1 MKSAPQHTAQVFKSP
16 WDGVFTTCVESDRH
30 YGKHSHATYGFGI
43 LESGGQS
50 SLSGKGSVDAYAG
63 DIITVNPGEVHDGRP
78 IGGAARRWRMVY
90 AEPEVMMQWALDSG
104 KKTKDIELTQP
115 VFQNAPLSAVLRRLL
130 GCLQQWNGA
139 TGISPLACEEALVE
153 TCALLTEL
161 PHNSEPAALSAGA
174 NKGTASAGIVRA
186 RDRLAD
192 DVSCSITLT
201 ELAHEADL
209 SKFQLLRHF
218 QKSYGLPPHTWLLQQ
233 RAEKA
238 RNLIKQGTSLVQT
251 AADTGFAD
259 QSHMT
264 RIFAR
269 QFGFTPGAWRSAC
282 A

>member
-1 MKSAPQHTAQVFKSP
+1 MKPAPIHTAQVFNSP
-16 WDGVFTTCVESDRH
+16 WDGLYTTCIESNRH

-50 SLSGKGSVDAYAG
+50 SLSGQGSVDAYAG

-78 IGGAARRWRMVY
+78 IGGTTRRWRMVY
-90 AEPEVMMQWALDSG
+90 AQPAVMVQWALDNDQQS
-104 KKTKDIELTQP
+104 KDVELAHP
-115 VFQNAPLSAVLRRLL
+115 VFQNPHLRAVLKRLL
-130 GCLQQWNGA
+130 GCLQLWNQN
-139 TGISPLACEEALVE
+139 TGIGTLTCEEALVE
-153 TCALLTEL
+153 TCALLANH
-161 PHNSEPAALSAGA
+161 PQNSAAVALKTVT
-174 NKGTASAGIVRA
+174 NKPTVSAGIARA
-186 RDRLAD
+186 RERLAD

-201 ELAHEADL
+201 ELAHEAAM

-218 QKSYGLPPHTWLLQQ
+218 QKSYGLPPHAWLLQQ

-238 RNLIKQGTSLVQT
+238 RGLIKQGASLVQT

-269 QFGFTPGAWRSAC
+269 QFGFTPGAWRAAC

>member
-1 MKSAPQHTAQVFKSP
+1 MKPASIHTAQVFNSP
-16 WDGVFTTCVESDRH
+16 WDGLYTTCIESNRH

-50 SLSGKGSVDAYAG
+50 SFSGQGSVDAYAG

-90 AEPEVMMQWALDSG
+90 AAPATMAQWAQDSSTQG
-104 KKTKDIELTQP
+104 SAIELAHP
-115 VFQNAPLSAVLRRLL
+115 VFQNTQLRTVLKRLL
-130 GCLQQWNGA
+130 GCLQLWNG
-139 TGISPLACEEALVE
+139 TVGTSTLACEEALVAA
-153 TCALLTEL
+153 CALLTNHPQSAEL
-161 PHNSEPAALSAGA
+161 VSRNAMA
-174 NKGTASAGIVRA
+174 NKRTVSAGIARV
-186 RDRLAD
+186 RDRLAA
-192 DVSCSITLT
+192 DVSSTITLT
-201 ELAHEADL
+201 ELAHEAAL

-218 QKSYGLPPHTWLLQQ
+218 QKSYGLPPHAWLLQQ

-238 RNLIKQGTSLVQT
+238 RGLIEQGASLVQA

-269 QFGFTPGAWRSAC
+269 QFGFTPGAWRAAC

>member
-1 MKSAPQHTAQVFKSP
+1 MKTAPIHVAQVFKSP
-16 WDGVFTTCVESDRH
+16 WDGLYTTCIESDRH

-50 SLSGKGSVDAYAG
+50 SFSGQGSVDAYAG
-63 DIITVNPGEVHDGRP
+63 DIITVNPGEIHDGHP

-90 AEPEVMMQWALDSG
+90 AEPAVMAQWAQDSS
-104 KKTKDIELTQP
+104 KQAKDIELAYP
-115 VFQNAPLSAVLRRLL
+115 VFQNAQLRTVLRRLL
-130 GCLQQWNGA
+130 GCLQQWNG
-139 TGISPLACEEALVE
+139 TVGISTLACEEALVA
-153 TCALLTEL
+153 TCALLTDHPQNGE
-161 PHNSEPAALSAGA
+161 SAALDVVA
-174 NKGTASAGIVRA
+174 NKLTVIAGIARV

-201 ELAHEADL
+201 ELANQADL

-218 QKSYGLPPHTWLLQQ
+218 QKSYGLPPHAWLLQQ

-251 AADTGFAD
+251 AADAGFAD

-264 RIFAR
+264 RIFTR
-269 QFGFTPGAWRSAC
+269 QFGFTPGAWRAAC